1 MAFRRFRLT
10 STSERTAEINVLADI
25 ISELR
30 DTFNVEVTVI
40 SPSQPQEAD
49 LGFDELLHG
58 LPRGIIKVIQFKKP
72 HPYSAHHLSNFARFY
87 IDTMQ
92 LQILL
97 GNFRPTQAYYAFLP
111 LPTTIEI
118 ITNRVHLLDIG
129 TMLDIY
135 DVPRRT
141 KTSQITRTVRVS
153 KIPFDDHV
161 EVADPRKFE
170 KAKHAT
176 TIKNWCKNLLRKDS
190 NDDHF
195 PFSEKRKKLKFVK
208 GLHYLHIRHI

>member
-1 MAFRRFRLT
+1 VAFRRFRLT

-30 DTFNVEVTVI
+30 DTFNVEVAVI
-40 SPSQPQEAD
+40 SPSQPQEAN

-58 LPRGIIKVIQFKKP
+58 LPRGIIRVIQFKKP
-72 HPYSAHHLSNFARFY
+72 HPYNAHHLSNFARFY

-118 ITNRVHLLDIG
+118 ITNRAHLLDIG

-135 DVPRRT
+135 DVPRRN
-141 KTSQITRTVRVS
+141 KTTQITRTVRVS
-153 KIPFDDHV
+153 KTAFDDHV
-161 EVADPRKFE
+161 EIADPRKFE
-170 KAKHAT
+170 EAKHAK
-176 TIKNWCKNLLRKDS
+176 TIRKWCKSLSRKDLREG
-190 NDDHF
+190 HY
-195 PFSEKRKKLKFVK
+195 PFDEKKKKLKFVK
-208 GLHYLHIRHI
+208 GLHYLHIHHI